1 MSGLDDLTLNRR
13 NIKNAIRRLQNS
25 ISGAETDV
33 NVLETSLV
41 SISDLFK
48 EYDAVQF
55 KIEKLQLKKKD
66 ADQAQLAEESDK
78 VRGEV
83 ETQYRAIVSK
93 IKSLLRKNKSSA
105 SDSINIKAPIIQGR
119 ESLDCINLKHLP
131 LPTFTGKYGEWFTNF
146 HHCRAVLDQCSKVSL
161 ITITESMCKKLN
173 LRTYSSNACITGV
186 NVSENIAHR
195 PFHLKSQR
203 LSYLPILF

>member
-1 MSGLDDLTLNRR
+1 
-13 NIKNAIRRLQNS
+13 
-25 ISGAETDV
+25 
-33 NVLETSLV
+33 
-41 SISDLFK
+41 
-48 EYDAVQF
+48 
-55 KIEKLQLKKKD
+55 
-66 ADQAQLAEESDK
+66 
-78 VRGEV
+78 
-83 ETQYRAIVSK
+83 VSK

-105 SDSINIKAPIIQGR
+105 SDSINIKAPIIQGQ

-131 LPTFTGKYGEWFTNF
+131 LPTFTGKYGEWFTFYESFKCLVANNANISEIRKFHYLRGCLKDEALRAIESLSISGDNYVNAIELLRKRFENKRGNF

-186 NVSENIAHR
+186 NVSENIAPR